1 MIYFT
6 LYQNI
11 WQDSRLT
18 TEQKLIA
25 NYFWQWTVK
34 ASYSWAN
41 VQTIANT
48 FGLDVD
54 DVSDAVATLKSKNY
68 INYLECPEGTCI
80 EFNMTKYE

>member
-6 LYQNI
+6 LYPNI
-11 WQDSRLT
+11 WQDVRLT

-25 NYFWQWTVK
+25 NYIWQWTVK
-34 ASYSWAN
+34 SNYSWAPN
-41 VQTIANT
+41 QTIANT

-54 DVSDAVATLKSKNY
+54 DVSDAIATLKSKNY
-68 INYLECPEGTCI
+68 INYLECPEGTCY